1 MKKSLQ
7 DQWMRLK
14 LMVEF
19 FDFEGKYEMKGAAI
33 HCPARIDEKTFQRST
48 RH

>member
-7 DQWMRLK
+7 DQWMKLK
-14 LMVEF
+14 INGGF

-33 HCPARIDEKTFQRST
+33 YCPARIDEKNI
-48 RH
+48 